1 MALTRKFLTAL
12 GIEADKVDQ
21 IIEAHTEVTDSLK
34 TERDQY
40 KGDAEKLQIVQKE
53 LDDLKEAVEK
63 NGNDPYKVKYEALKE
78 DFENYKKDVESK
90 ATTAKK
96 EAALRSILKEIGVAD
111 KRIDA
116 VVKVS
121 DVESIE
127 LDGEGKIKDGDKL
140 KESLK
145 SEWSDFIATTR
156 TEGANSPNPPSNNN
170 GKTSMTKEQ
179 IRAISDPVAR
189 QKAMLDNP
197 TLFGL
202 PDSNS

>member
-34 TERDQY
+34 TERDQL
-40 KGDAEKLQIVQKE
+40 KEDAEKLQAVQKE

-78 DFENYKKDVESK
+78 DFENYKKDIETKES
-90 ATTAKK
+90 TAKK
-96 EAALRSILKEIGVAD
+96 ESALRAVLKEIGVAD

-116 VVKVS
+116 VIKVS

-145 SEWSDFIATTR
+145 SEWSDFIATTK
-156 TEGANSPNPPSNNN
+156 TEGANSPNPPSNS
-170 GKTSMTKEQ
+170 GKSTMTKEQ

>member
-78 DFENYKKDVESK
+78 EFDAYKKDIADKETS
-90 ATTAKK
+90 AKK
-96 EAALRSILKEIGVAD
+96 EAALRAVLKEIGVAE

-116 VVKVS
+116 VVRVT
-121 DVESIE
+121 DIE
-127 LDGEGKIKDGDKL
+127 AIQLDEEGKVKDGDKL

-145 SEWSDFIATTR
+145 AEWSDFIATTK

-170 GKTSMTKEQ
+170 GKTTMTKEQ